1 MTRKMTS
8 CGVDNTVIVNG
19 ELPKSWKCPHCGK
32 VNRLTKS
39 DNTVFMQYMKF
50 IRHCE
55 YCSYLH
61 FWELRLTDDF
71 MKAVVQMLVDEDS
84 RKDERNS

>member
-1 MTRKMTS
+1 MVVH
-8 CGVDNTVIVNG
+8 GFNPVDNTVIVNG

-39 DNTVFMQYMKF
+39 DNTIFMQYMKF

-55 YCSYLH
+55 YCSNLH

-71 MKAVVQMLVDEDS
+71 MKAVVQMLVDEEMRTEND
-84 RKDERNS
+84 